1 MKKFIIKYKNY
12 SFEEKTLFSAK
23 FSILFNASLAIGKI
37 VLGLFHSIFFLVA
50 GIINVLMM
58 MSKLECYLGVKYHHL
73 KTFKYRNIAT
83 GIFLI
88 LAGIQYA
95 IYMGRLIYSNVETM
109 KYGGFL
115 AVSIATVSF
124 IEMGIAIYGCFKAYG
139 KGHYYRNF
147 KIINLSSAITAIVLT
162 EVALMSF
169 ASDMDSRLIN
179 GIFGLVAG
187 IIIVLLGTF
196 VIIAPKISIVDRV
209 HNIYKIINNQ
219 YDLKDEFRI
228 TLTHS
233 NIYGNYYYDATI
245 NNNIIDGYIKKT
257 KSPIVKW
264 NIYIKILI
272 IVLSEILIFPYA
284 VGALIYHF
292 KNISLIKKLDEN
304 MIHLGC
310 EKISESEA

>member
-1 MKKFIIKYKNY
+1 MKKLIIKYKNY

-83 GIFLI
+83 GIFLM

-139 KGHYYRNF
+139 KGHYYRNL
-147 KIINLSSAITAIVLT
+147 KLINLSSAMTAIVLT

-169 ASDMDSRLIN
+169 ASDTDSRVIN
-179 GIFGLVAG
+179 GIFGLVVG
-187 IIIVLLGTF
+187 LLIVLIGIF
-196 VIIAPKISIVDRV
+196 VIIAPKISIVDRI
-209 HNIYKIINNQ
+209 HNVYKIINNK
-219 YDLKDEFRI
+219 YDLKDEFKI
-228 TLTHS
+228 TLTNS
-233 NIYGNYYYDATI
+233 KIYGSYYYEATI
-245 NNNIIDGYIKKT
+245 KDNVIDGYIKKT
-257 KSPIVKW
+257 KSPIFKW

-284 VGALIYHF
+284 VGALISHF
-292 KNISLIKKLDEN
+292 KNVNLIKKLDEN
-304 MIHLGC
+304 MINLGC
-310 EKISESEA
+310 EKIIESEE